1 MPRVSSSPGT
11 LLRGTLARIDAHLPT
26 DFRVLYRQFLLRV
39 VDLEALSIHADV
51 IGYLGQ
57 FAGILF
63 MFSLI
68 QAIGAFFSTLG
79 PPPPPSELVVLAW
92 HTEQSLISLMM
103 LIVGLITVIGWDST
117 FPDRRDIMVLSP
129 LPVRPRTILFA
140 KVAASAAILGIAVIA
155 FNGASAFA
163 WPLVLAGFPG
173 ILRFSP
179 ALWFTMFA
187 ASAFLYCA
195 VLSVQG
201 LMALLLPRR
210 MFLRLSAVL
219 QLVAFGLFLAVYFLT
234 PNLPTVADF
243 SAPQNQSMI
252 LWCPSYWFFALF
264 NQLNG
269 SLPAGLGWLA
279 LRAWIGLAIVLAGA
293 AFSLLLCYVRT
304 MKKTVEEPDL
314 VPGAGGLHWTPR
326 FGGVL
331 QTAIV
336 LFSFRSI
343 TRSRQHRVI
352 LAFFLSVVFA
362 IALSLLRGE
371 LNTPAGR
378 PIDEDF
384 IFPTLLMMTF
394 AVIGLRSVF
403 SLPISLTANWVLRTT
418 QLCSSEKYVA
428 ATRRTLLIL
437 CVLPVLFA
445 TALLSLRFR
454 PWTQVAGHL
463 VLLASIG
470 CIFTE
475 ISLIGFYKVPFTCSY
490 LPGKSNIQFAFWGVV
505 IVLPLLGISFA
516 PFEQQALNDP
526 LRFTGLFTLFTAVD
540 IGLLIFNRRQAH
552 AAVLYF
558 EELPAEII
566 TTLNLISPRPSTPKP

>member
-1 MPRVSSSPGT
+1 MRESHRVLPRIET
-11 LLRGTLARIDAHLPT
+11 HLPM

-51 IGYLGQ
+51 ISYLGQ

-63 MFSLI
+63 MISLL

-79 PPPPPSELVVLAW
+79 PPPQPSELTVLAW

-103 LIVGLITVIGWDST
+103 LIVGLITVISWDST

-195 VLSVQG
+195 VLTVQG

-210 MFLRLSAVL
+210 MFLRLSAIL
-219 QLVAFGLFLAVYFLT
+219 QLAAFALFLAAYFLT
-234 PNLPTVADF
+234 PNLLTLADF
-243 SAPQNQSMI
+243 SAPENHSLI
-252 LWCPSYWFFALF
+252 AWCPSYWFFALF

-269 SLPAGLGWLA
+269 SLPLGLNWLA
-279 LRAWIGLAIVLAGA
+279 ARAWTCLAIVVAGA
-293 AFSLLLCYVRT
+293 ASSLLLCYVRT

-314 VPGAGGLHWTPR
+314 VPGAGGMHWSPR
-326 FGGVL
+326 FGGAL
-331 QTAIV
+331 QSAIV

-362 IALSLLRGE
+362 IALSLLRSE
-371 LNTPAGR
+371 LSSAASVPLN
-378 PIDEDF
+378 EDF
-384 IFPTLLMMTF
+384 IFPNILMMTF
-394 AVIGLRSVF
+394 GLIGLRSVF

-428 ATRRTLLIL
+428 ATRRTLLVL
-437 CVLPVLFA
+437 CVLPILTA
-445 TALLSLRFR
+445 TAFLSLKFR
-454 PWTQVAGHL
+454 PWSQVAEHL
-463 VLLASIG
+463 ALLALIG

-505 IVLPLLGISFA
+505 IILPVLGVSFA
-516 PFEQQALNDP
+516 PFEHQALNDP
-526 LRFTGLFTLFTAVD
+526 IRFAWLLALFTATD
-540 IGLLIFNRRQAH
+540 IALWTFNRHQAKS
-552 AAVLYF
+552 AVLYF
-558 EELPAEII
+558 EELPLEII
-566 TTLNLISPRPSTPKP
+566 TTLNLISPRPSPQKP